1 MGGLSTQHSALQALV
16 FSAVCKSPPQPQ
28 PWPGWRRATEAQQCA
43 VRHSGLGA
51 AFSSSQ
57 ALAVDPDP
65 LSHFTTSHLL
75 HSFQNSFLFSFLFFL
90 FLSFFFEFLETGPFL
105 IFVYF
110 HLKKKKSSRVVVCES
125 VRACLRAHMCMGHN
139 MSRKNCVALAPSIHP
154 YAVGL
159 WITDSGCQAY
169 SGAIFVCR
177 DISAAQGF
185 NFTVVGVLSMSAYCV
200 HAVPAEARR
209 GHRIPRNWGYTHRQL
224 GTVRKVLGM
233 QAWASGRAASEC
245 SCWVNLL

>member
-1 MGGLSTQHSALQALV
+1 M
-16 FSAVCKSPPQPQ
+16 
-28 PWPGWRRATEAQQCA
+28 
-43 VRHSGLGA
+43 
-51 AFSSSQ
+51 
-57 ALAVDPDP
+57 
-65 LSHFTTSHLL
+65 
-75 HSFQNSFLFSFLFFL
+75 
-90 FLSFFFEFLETGPFL
+90 
-105 IFVYF
+105 
-110 HLKKKKSSRVVVCES
+110 VVCES

-245 SCWVNLL
+245 SCWVNLLWAPRSVFQRRAEGGWRHWIYHVKWKACMVSKHENTTHRYQDMAVDPRWRYTTLS